1 MNLPGIGSAPVA
13 ATDVEASLAAEP
25 TAAAPVPGFE
35 EAIRQLLRAPR
46 PEYPAAA
53 RALVASPPPGTLQF
67 SRHAQAR
74 LASRGIVLDERDLV
88 DLGHA
93 VDTLGRRGA
102 KESLLLLQDHAFIVG
117 VPDRR
122 VITAMTRKEAVG
134 TVFTQID
141 STIVVR

>member
-1 MNLPGIGSAPVA
+1 MPGIGTTRVAATEPASAPV
-13 ATDVEASLAAEP
+13 AAEP
-25 TAAAPVPGFE
+25 TAAVAVPGFE

-46 PEYPAAA
+46 PDYPDSA

-74 LASRGIVLDERDLV
+74 LASRGIVLGEQDLV

-93 VDTLGRRGA
+93 VDTLARRGA

-122 VITAMTRKEAVG
+122 VITAMTRREAVG

-141 STIVVR
+141 STVVVR